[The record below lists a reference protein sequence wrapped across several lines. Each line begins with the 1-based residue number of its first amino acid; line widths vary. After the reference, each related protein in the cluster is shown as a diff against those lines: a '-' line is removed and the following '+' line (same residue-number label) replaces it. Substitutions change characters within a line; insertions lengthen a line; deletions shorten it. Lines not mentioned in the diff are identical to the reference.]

1 MESPNRGGII
11 FCWGEILASALLV
24 CNILM
29 VSCYR
34 GKRDV
39 CSNISRGSVLF
50 HFVGSRIDIRLILLG
65 RCPVNIDTT
74 QASV

>member
-1 MESPNRGGII
+1 MEWYSSQNRGGII

-39 CSNISRGSVLF
+39 CSNISRGSILF
-50 HFVGSRIDIRLILLG
+50 HCL
-65 RCPVNIDTT
+65 
-74 QASV
+74 